1 MRVQKNE
8 RYAEK
13 IKQSHQRC
21 FALNLDKEMIVSK
34 RILTGIQLEEL
45 MQKNK
50 ILIRT
55 AEPFMK
61 QLNDFVQC
69 SDFLTI
75 LTDKDGIILRI
86 YGNDKI
92 LREASELKM
101 IPGASMNEKDIG
113 TNAMGTVI
121 VEKIPMQLVADD
133 HFIKAYHRWTC
144 SCAPIFDPNG
154 NLIGTLDLTGN
165 TDFVHAHTLGMVV
178 AAANALINTVGL
190 NNYQNQLIK
199 AKTNIENVFHSI
211 TAGIITAD
219 LSGNILFFNRHL
231 TELFGYDDSMLQSK
245 KIWELFE
252 GWNQVLTTLQNK
264 QAFMDEDVNVFAGKN
279 ILQLNLSTYPVYNYY
294 NELEEITFVFKD
306 VKKVRK
312 LANKIMGNKAIYTFD
327 KIITQNKEFLDIL
340 ELAKIIADSKSTVL
354 ITGESGT
361 GKEIIAQSIHNYGN
375 RSGESFIAV
384 NCGAIPKT
392 LIESELFGY
401 VEGAFTG
408 AKRGGTAGKFEI
420 ADGGTIFLDE
430 IGEMPF
436 DMQANLLRVIEEGY
450 LTRVGSSLPIPV
462 NVRIIAATN
471 KDLRTEV
478 DNGNFRKDL
487 FYRLNVLP
495 LHLPPLR
502 QRLDDI
508 PLLVDYFMHYISKR
522 LNKREFT
529 IPDDFYHDMSVYQW
543 PGNIRELENL
553 IEMIINT
560 EKLPMSLGKRFSSL
574 SDLMVTT
581 DERIPTL
588 GEIEKK
594 HIISVLHKTD
604 HNIMKSAKILN
615 ISRNTL
621 YRKIS
626 EYKIVLAE

>member
-1 MRVQKNE
+1 
-8 RYAEK
+8 
-13 IKQSHQRC
+13 
-21 FALNLDKEMIVSK
+21 
-34 RILTGIQLEEL
+34 
-45 MQKNK
+45 MQDNRL
-50 ILIRT
+50 LIRT

-61 QLNDFVQC
+61 QLNDFVQS

-75 LTDKDGIILRI
+75 LTDKNGIILRI
-86 YGNDKI
+86 FGNDKI
-92 LREASELKM
+92 LKEASEMKM
-101 IPGASMNEKDIG
+101 IPGASMNENDIG
-113 TNAMGTVI
+113 TNAMGTVAI
-121 VEKIPMQLVADD
+121 EKIPVQLVADD
-133 HFIKAYHRWTC
+133 HFVKAYHRWTC
-144 SCAPIFDPNG
+144 SCAPIFDSNE

-165 TDFVHAHTLGMVV
+165 TDFVHTHTLGMVV
-178 AAANALINTVGL
+178 AAANALSNTVGL
-190 NNYQNQLIK
+190 FNYQNQLIK

-211 TAGIITAD
+211 TAGIITSD

-231 TELFGYDDSMLQSK
+231 TELFAFDEHTILSK

-252 GWNQVLTTLQNK
+252 GWNQVLSCLQNN
-264 QAFMDEDVNVFAGKN
+264 QSFMDEDVNVYANKN

-312 LANKIMGNKAIYTFD
+312 LANKIVGYKAIYTFD
-327 KIITQNKEFLDIL
+327 KIISMNKDFMETL
-340 ELAKIIADSKSTVL
+340 ELAKKISDSKSTVL

-375 RSGESFIAV
+375 RSGECFVAV

-408 AKRGGTAGKFEI
+408 AKRGGAAGKFEI

-430 IGEMPF
+430 VGEMPV
-436 DMQANLLRVIEEGY
+436 DMQANLLRVIEESY
-450 LTRVGSSLPIPV
+450 ITRVGSSQPIPV

-471 KDLRTEV
+471 KDLRSEV

-495 LHLPPLR
+495 VHLPPLR
-502 QRLDDI
+502 SRIDDI
-508 PLLVDYFMHYISKR
+508 PLLADHFMHYISKR
-522 LNKREFT
+522 LNKRE
-529 IPDDFYHDMSVYQW
+529 IILPDDFMNIMIDYNW

-560 EKLPMSLGKRFSSL
+560 EKIPLFLGKKNPQL
-574 SDLMVTT
+574 LD
-581 DERIPTL
+581 IPDPEACTL
-588 GEIEKK
+588 HTLKEIEKN
-594 HIISVLHKTD
+594 HILHVLQKTQF
-604 HNIMKSAKILN
+604 NIMKSAKILD

-621 YRKIS
+621 YKKIA
-626 EYKIVLAE
+626 EYDIHVN